1 MTKNEVLT
9 QLKEILIKNNLSLSS
24 AESCTGG
31 LISSYL
37 TDIDGASNFIF
48 QNFVTYSNDA
58 KSKFLKV
65 KKETLEEFGAVSKET
80 AYEMSLGLLKYA
92 DCSIATTGILTL
104 SHILFK
110 VSKETLS
117 ASRRTISPVIRPLYP
132 LLIPT
137 HSIPLLAAVRTTERM
152 TAFMPGASPPEVRI
166 PILLTFLSIYKNT
179 PVKISLCYILT
190 DNCQY
195 VNWQFDKNRNPQN
208 PAGFC
213 IIYKIFYIVLV
224 KLLFM
229 SISIIQTPQNTSQR
243 QFLFPDGTF
252 RA

>member
-92 DCSIATTGILTL
+92 DCSIATTGILGPTGG
-104 SHILFK
+104 
-110 VSKETLS
+110 SKEK
-117 ASRRTISPVIRPLYP
+117 PVGLVY
-132 LLIPT
+132 
-137 HSIPLLAAVRTTERM
+137 
-152 TAFMPGASPPEVRI
+152 
-166 PILLTFLSIYKNT
+166 
-179 PVKISLCYILT
+179 ISLGYKDKIKVIKYISKKAST
-190 DNCQY
+190 NDRYQIK
-195 VNWQFDKNRNPQN
+195 VD
-208 PAGFC
+208 
-213 IIYKIFYIVLV
+213 IVEYA
-224 KLLFM
+224 LL
-229 SISIIQTPQNTSQR
+229 QLL
-243 QFLFPDGTF
+243 QFLKEVL
-252 RA
+252 

>member
-65 KKETLEEFGAVSKET
+65 KKETLEEFGAVSNET

-92 DCSIATTGILTL
+92 DCSIATTGILGPTGG
-104 SHILFK
+104 
-110 VSKETLS
+110 SKEK
-117 ASRRTISPVIRPLYP
+117 PVGLVY
-132 LLIPT
+132 
-137 HSIPLLAAVRTTERM
+137 
-152 TAFMPGASPPEVRI
+152 
-166 PILLTFLSIYKNT
+166 
-179 PVKISLCYILT
+179 ISLGYKDKIKVIKYISKKAST
-190 DNCQY
+190 NDRYQIK
-195 VNWQFDKNRNPQN
+195 VD
-208 PAGFC
+208 
-213 IIYKIFYIVLV
+213 IVEYA
-224 KLLFM
+224 LL
-229 SISIIQTPQNTSQR
+229 QLL
-243 QFLFPDGTF
+243 QFLKEVL
-252 RA
+252 